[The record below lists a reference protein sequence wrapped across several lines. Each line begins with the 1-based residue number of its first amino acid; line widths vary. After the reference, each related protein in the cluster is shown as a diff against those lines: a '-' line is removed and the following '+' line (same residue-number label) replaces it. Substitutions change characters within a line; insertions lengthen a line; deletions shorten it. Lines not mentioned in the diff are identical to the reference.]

1 MREALLRTCQKMIAL
16 EKECAILGRSER
28 EQTQTRIYLR
38 LLSRTLPMFAST
50 RQLQLCLE
58 TPIMHRAY
66 LSLGRMNLGIF
77 DNKRRLLIRLKSAG
91 LSQWMSR
98 LSCWGRARPKPTTST
113 GPGLSQ
119 QHLLDQDWKQ
129 PTSMVAVPSQ
139 QPQDQT
145 KGRDLYWTKPRSVT
159 STEAGTS

>member
-1 MREALLRTCQKMIAL
+1 MPFWEDLK
-16 EKECAILGRSER
+16 G
-28 EQTQTRIYLR
+28 
-38 LLSRTLPMFAST
+38 SRHKQEYVLDCSVEHY
-50 RQLQLCLE
+50 LCLLQPGNFSWCLG

-139 QPQDQT
+139 QTQDQT